1 MGEDQNVSQ
10 AKGTACVR
18 GQKCETTRSIWEL
31 VLLIDG
37 PEEWMNLQVV

>member
-18 GQKCETTRSIWEL
+18 GQRCETAWSIWEL
-31 VLLIDG
+31 VLHIDG
-37 PEEWMNLQVV
+37 AEEWMNLQVV